1 MPSNISLGLSLGS
14 LTAMLFF
21 ISNFVVISRLI
32 HKVINTS
39 VKWEWLDKLQ
49 NRWHKIHYFGNL
61 ASVILAIVHAILM
74 IEYSN
79 PLHWVSIA
87 LLVWMVSTGL
97 IMRFS
102 KASVDVK
109 KKIRVFHAQWYMFL
123 AVLLVLVIA
132 HAVSLVRFPYVM

>member
-1 MPSNISLGLSLGS
+1 MPSNISLGLTFGA
-14 LTAMLFF
+14 LTAILFF

-32 HKVINTS
+32 HKVIKPS

-49 NRWHKIHYFGNL
+49 DRWHKVHYFGNL
-61 ASVILAIVHAILM
+61 TLVILAIVHAILM

-79 PLHWVSIA
+79 PLHWVLIA
-87 LLVWMVSTGL
+87 LLVWMASAGL

-102 KASVDVK
+102 KVSVDVK

-123 AVLLVLVIA
+123 AVFLVLIA
-132 HAVSLVRFPYVM
+132 AHLVSLASFPYAI